1 MVKDKYDSST
11 DDFLLRHDLTDIE
24 VEWSAPTELP
34 DLTNCKTIAVDLE
47 TRDPRIKERGPGWA
61 TKTGEIIGVAVAAG
75 DFHGYFP
82 IRHQTGPNLDTKMV
96 HRWLNDHM
104 KRPEITKVCHNAQY
118 DIGWMRAEGID
129 VQGKIIDTMLAAA
142 VVDENRWSYGLDN
155 LGRDL
160 LGARKDEKMLRKA
173 AQQFGVDPKAQMY
186 KLPARYVGGY
196 AEQDAVLTLKLWH
209 HLMAEIDKQDLWAV
223 FDLETRV
230 LPALIDMR
238 FHGVRVD
245 VDGADAA
252 KKQLTKRY
260 KELQAFVKDR
270 SGVEVEPWAA
280 DSVKQV
286 FEKLG
291 LYYQTTEKGQPS
303 FTKDFMRDHQHEVPR
318 AINSMRETDKARNT
332 FLENIINFS
341 HNGRIHC
348 EFHQLKSDDG
358 GTVTGRMSCSN
369 PNLQQIPARDP
380 EVKKMIRGL
389 FLPDEG
395 CRWGSFDY
403 SSQEPRMLVHFAA
416 QLPDRMRHPIIDTI
430 VGEYRQGDADLHQ
443 MVADMAGISR
453 KQAKTINL
461 GIMYGMGKAKLADQM
476 GMSVDEA
483 SALLE
488 KYHEE
493 VPFVKGIADVASKQA
508 EKNGQIR
515 TIGGRL
521 CRFDLW
527 EPTSFGYNKPMR
539 HEEAQKAYGG
549 VNRLRRAFTYKALNR
564 LIQGSSAD
572 QTKTALAVAY
582 ESGKLPLLQV
592 HDELCFNIF
601 SDKDIPEIVEI
612 MENCLPLAVP
622 SKVDADIQS
631 NWGDVD

>member
-1 MVKDKYDSST
+1 
-11 DDFLLRHDLTDIE
+11 
-24 VEWSAPTELP
+24 
-34 DLTNCKTIAVDLE
+34 
-47 TRDPRIKERGPGWA
+47 
-61 TKTGEIIGVAVAAG
+61 
-75 DFHGYFP
+75 
-82 IRHQTGPNLDTKMV
+82 
-96 HRWLNDHM
+96 
-104 KRPEITKVCHNAQY
+104 
-118 DIGWMRAEGID
+118 
-129 VQGKIIDTMLAAA
+129 
-142 VVDENRWSYGLDN
+142 
-155 LGRDL
+155 
-160 LGARKDEKMLRKA
+160 
-173 AQQFGVDPKAQMY
+173 
-186 KLPARYVGGY
+186 
-196 AEQDAVLTLKLWH
+196 
-209 HLMAEIDKQDLWAV
+209 
-223 FDLETRV
+223 
-230 LPALIDMR
+230 
-238 FHGVRVD
+238 
-245 VDGADAA
+245 
-252 KKQLTKRY
+252 
-260 KELQAFVKDR
+260 
-270 SGVEVEPWAA
+270 
-280 DSVKQV
+280 
-286 FEKLG
+286 
-291 LYYQTTEKGQPS
+291 
-303 FTKDFMRDHQHEVPR
+303 
-318 AINSMRETDKARNT
+318 
-332 FLENIINFS
+332 
-341 HNGRIHC
+341 
-348 EFHQLKSDDG
+348 
-358 GTVTGRMSCSN
+358 MSCSN

-416 QLPDRMRHPIIDTI
+416 QLPDRMRHPMIDTI
-430 VGEYRQGDADLHQ
+430 VDEYKQGDADLHQ

-476 GMSVDEA
+476 GLSVDEA

-508 EKNGQIR
+508 DKHGQIR

-527 EPTSFGYNKPMR
+527 EPSSFGYNKPMR
-539 HEEAQKAYGG
+539 YEEAQKAYGG

-592 HDELCFNIF
+592 HDELCFNVS
-601 SDKDIPEIVEI
+601 SDKDITEIVEI